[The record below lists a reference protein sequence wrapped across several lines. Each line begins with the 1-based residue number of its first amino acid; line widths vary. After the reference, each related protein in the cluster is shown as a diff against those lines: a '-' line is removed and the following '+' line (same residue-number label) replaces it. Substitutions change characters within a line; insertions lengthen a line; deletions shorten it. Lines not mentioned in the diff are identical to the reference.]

1 MQSAINIVIQQW
13 MGVRDYR
20 SQRCLSE
27 VSAANVMERVY
38 NSWSQ
43 M

>member
-1 MQSAINIVIQQW
+1 MTEQC

-20 SQRCLSE
+20 SQRCLQRLNN
-27 VSAANVMERVY
+27 SAANVMARVH